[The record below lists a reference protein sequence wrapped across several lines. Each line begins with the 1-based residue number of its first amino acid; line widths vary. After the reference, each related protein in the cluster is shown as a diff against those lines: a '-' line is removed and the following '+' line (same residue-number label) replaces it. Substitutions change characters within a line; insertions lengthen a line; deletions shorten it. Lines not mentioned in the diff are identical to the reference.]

1 MVNTGFQRGLGCV
14 KSPPERA
21 MVSIKG
27 VGGKRPDLAQI
38 PRGSAGQSPGSCFS
52 IF

>member
-1 MVNTGFQRGLGCV
+1 MAITGFQRGLGCV
-14 KSPPERA
+14 QSPPERA

-27 VGGKRPDLAQI
+27 VGGKRPDLAQT